1 MSKYKSKN
9 MIVGVGCLVVTA
21 GLIAMTIIES
31 SIYFLGPAIFIGF
44 AGIVLIGTAA
54 TEEK

>member
-1 MSKYKSKN
+1 

-44 AGIVLIGTAA
+44 AGIILIGTAA